1 MRRITLVLSAV
12 LATTAADAASYQKTD
27 GTIVNPIQNRIPFGG
42 DHPYVGNNLEPGA
55 NLVGADLTQAGLV
68 EADFAGADLTN
79 AILIDASLND
89 ADFSD
94 AVLLGAAFN
103 QSDIMGMNATGAD
116 MRGADLTLAHAPETS
131 FRGADLTGAIL
142 STLDGRNADLFGA
155 ILVNATMD
163 MASLNGADLQD
174 TCLTCANITLTNFR
188 GADLYRADF
197 ENAYY
202 YNNFMPYGEFHWES
216 MGVLRMTWPDV
227 PEACQTAAVPEPAA
241 ILLALVG
248 LARLPRRRKSPTPYR
263 KAVTSRQE

>member
-1 MRRITLVLSAV
+1 MSRITLFLSAV

-68 EADFAGADLTN
+68 EADFSGADLTN

-94 AVLLGAAFN
+94 AVLLGAALN
-103 QSDIMGMNATGAD
+103 QSDIMGMNANGAD

-142 STLDGRNADLFGA
+142 STLDGRNADLYG
-155 ILVNATMD
+155 T
-163 MASLNGADLQD
+163 
-174 TCLTCANITLTNFR
+174 
-188 GADLYRADF
+188 DF
-197 ENAYY
+197 ENAYF
-202 YNNFMPYGEFHWES
+202 YNNFRPYGEFHWES
-216 MGVLRMTWPDV
+216 MGVLRVTWPDI
-227 PEACQTAAVPEPAA
+227 PEICQNAAVPEPAA
-241 ILLALVG
+241 LLLALVG
-248 LARLPRRRKSPTPYR
+248 LWMLPRRR
-263 KAVTSRQE
+263 RQ